1 MYQTHVNWCCE
12 IKFQNLRPVSYL
24 LDTKPN
30 SWPSSHISNWLSS
43 HGFLFNQQSLTYSAN
58 KVLTFHVL
66 QKKKIFNYADCT
78 DSDTLSVIKKMRST
92 ILIPTQQNA
101 VLHVKQSVSSRILY
115 KKQTSSTNPGQPQLP
130 TPHTTPTTIPCPLE
144 KQNNKKNKKRR
155 RKRKEKDKKSVSVP
169 PQWFKLWSV
178 WAETVCV
185 SCLPGKAVRE

>member
-101 VLHVKQSVSSRILY
+101 VLHVKQSVISVAEYSIKSKHAPLTLASHNSPPPTLHPPTSPVLLRNKT
-115 KKQTSSTNPGQPQLP
+115 KKP
-130 TPHTTPTTIPCPLE
+130 
-144 KQNNKKNKKRR
+144 NKKKKKEKKRER
-155 RKRKEKDKKSVSVP
+155 QKEC
-169 PQWFKLWSV
+169 
-178 WAETVCV
+178 VCT
-185 SCLPGKAVRE
+185 PAVV